1 MMSMSTIAAP
11 TRELTPDDLLEMPDG
26 DRYELVDGR
35 LVESVMSFDSGE
47 VALAIGSLVRAH
59 CLANRSGRVAG
70 ADCGYQC
77 FPSHPGR
84 VRRPD
89 VSFIR
94 AERLPPPEQRAEGF
108 ISVRPDLAVE
118 VVSPSDRVYDLEEK
132 LDDYRDAGIPLVWLV
147 YPRSRRVR
155 ILRLEGPPTELGPD
169 GELTGEDILPGFR
182 CPVADLFSPPPE
194 RQPTPAAEPGR
205 TP

>member
-1 MMSMSTIAAP
+1 MTPMSTVTAP
-11 TRELTPDDLLEMPDG
+11 IRELTPDDLLEMSDA

-35 LVESVMSFDSGE
+35 LVDAAMSFDSSE
-47 VALAIGSLVRAH
+47 VALAIGSLIRAH
-59 CLANRSGRVAG
+59 CLANRSGRAAG

-94 AERLPPPEQRAEGF
+94 AERLPSPEQRAEGF
-108 ISVRPDLAVE
+108 VLVRPDLAVE
-118 VVSPSDRVYDLEEK
+118 VISPNDRVYDLEEK

-147 YPRSRRVR
+147 YPPSRRVR
-155 ILRLEGPPTELGPD
+155 VLRPGGPPIEFGPD
-169 GELTGEDILPGFR
+169 DELTGEDILPGFR
-182 CPVADLFSPPPE
+182 CRVADFFTGLPE
-194 RQPTPAAEPGR
+194 TVQAPNPGHTP
-205 TP
+205 